1 MHSSVLRARPS
12 VGTRSVG
19 QGGPDNWDAIKEVL
33 DHGKGHVILKGFPVA
48 GRPEADVSADFETLL
63 SRLGTVTGHGA
74 SGQKVW
80 RIAPRPELDHV
91 PTFSE
96 AAGEAPFHTD
106 NSWVAE
112 PEQYFALLVIRP
124 ADTGGESLA
133 CPVAELLHDFART
146 RDGARAIRTLSHN
159 VLPFAM
165 PVIFRGNAERAA
177 SVTPVLTSRVILS
190 RSAMR
195 YRYDVLRAGFQVRP
209 DLATPENVHAVEVFD
224 EFLTGVRQTY
234 PTVRLESGDLLIA
247 NNYTVLHARTDFT
260 DPSRLLL
267 RARIA
272 LPASRN

>member
-1 MHSSVLRARPS
+1 MPHAAPCISPPVRGQVAR
-12 VGTRSVG
+12 
-19 QGGPDNWDAIKEVL
+19 QPDHHNWDAIKEVL

-48 GRPEADVSADFETLL
+48 GRPEPDISAEFEALM

-74 SGQKVW
+74 SGQKIW
-80 RIAPRPELDHV
+80 RIAPRPELDHI

-106 NSWVAE
+106 NSWVPE

-124 ADTGGESLA
+124 ADQGGESLA
-133 CPVAELLHDFART
+133 CPVAELLEDFART
-146 RDGARAIRTLSHN
+146 RQGAAAVRTLSHN
-159 VLPFAM
+159 VFPFAM
-165 PVIFRGNAERAA
+165 PVVFRGNAERAA

-195 YRYDVLRAGFQVRP
+195 YRHDVLQAGFRVRP
-209 DLATPENVHAVEVFD
+209 DLATPENVNAVALFD

-234 PTVRLESGDLLIA
+234 PTVRLESGDLLVA
-247 NNYTVLHARTDFT
+247 NNYSVLHARTDFT
-260 DPSRLLL
+260 DPNRLLL

>member
-1 MHSSVLRARPS
+1 MHRSALRASPLVR
-12 VGTRSVG
+12 TRSVG
-19 QGGPDNWDAIKEVL
+19 QPDHGDWGAIKEVL
-33 DHGKGHVILKGFPVA
+33 DHGKGYVIQNGFPVT
-48 GRPEADVSADFETLL
+48 GRPEADISADFEALM

-74 SGQKVW
+74 SGQKIW

-106 NSWVAE
+106 NSWVPE

-124 ADTGGESLA
+124 ADEGGESLA
-133 CPVAELLHDFART
+133 CPVAELLDDFART
-146 RDGARAIRTLSHN
+146 RDGAQAIRTLSHN
-159 VLPFAM
+159 VFPFAM

-177 SVTPVLTSRVILS
+177 SVTPVITSRVILS
-190 RSAMR
+190 RRAMR
-195 YRYDVLRAGFQVRP
+195 YRHDVLKAGFQVRP
-209 DLATPENVHAVEVFD
+209 DLATPENVDAVEVFN

-247 NNYTVLHARTDFT
+247 NNYSVLHARTDFT
-260 DPSRLLL
+260 DPNRLLL

-272 LPASRN
+272 LPACRN